1 MGVVSNISTVSS
13 PPLSAPKKCS
23 TSASPTPPA
32 TLPVTRRSR
41 CLAPTEV
48 EERMTSLTCEGGRE
62 GGREGREGEREGE
75 RRDFSVVELLSDS
88 SNTNVYQK

>member
-1 MGVVSNISTVSS
+1 M
-13 PPLSAPKKCS
+13 SAPKKCS
-23 TSASPTPPA
+23 TSASPTPP
-32 TLPVTRRSR
+32 RRSL

-75 RRDFSVVELLSDS
+75 RRDFSVVELLF
-88 SNTNVYQK
+88 KFE